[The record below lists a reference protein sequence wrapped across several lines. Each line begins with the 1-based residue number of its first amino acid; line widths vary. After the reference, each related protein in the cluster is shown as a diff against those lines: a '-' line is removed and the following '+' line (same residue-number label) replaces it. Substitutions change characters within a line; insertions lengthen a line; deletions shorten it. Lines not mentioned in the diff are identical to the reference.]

1 MKKLNDFGLSIK
13 IGAVVV
19 VVIAAIVTTNY
30 IIVVRNYTRDVQQ
43 DLMDK
48 AAAFTAVADETKN
61 HTSDMHAAGSFD
73 TQRLLDA
80 ALDHVKKGGSYRDTD
95 FYNTIPVVAGWNAA
109 GDAAEREQIDFRVV
123 AFEPRNKDNLPAKG
137 SFVEA
142 QLQELEAQIKS
153 GGSESLGKIDEAAN
167 TLYYM
172 RAVKLDESCM
182 MCHGDPAKYD
192 VPDAEGNIDGKD
204 PLGFAMESWQPGDMH
219 GAYMV
224 ALPLNRMDQQVAGFI
239 KNGLFISVPLVAL
252 GIGVFAWLLR
262 ILMGKP
268 LGHIVATLEEVAR
281 GNLTRKAAISRGD
294 EVGRLSAAID
304 STIDSLHSLLS
315 DVAGSSRQIAAA
327 STQIAASAEEMSS
340 GLSKQ
345 EGESQQVA
353 AAVEEMNATVQEV
366 ARQSSDAAS
375 AAKQSQQE
383 AAAGARVVEETVT
396 EIKGIATDVGS
407 SATAVTT
414 LGDKS
419 QQIGEIIKVINDIA
433 DQTNLLALNAAI
445 EAARAGEH
453 GRGFAVV
460 ADEVRKLAERTTKAT
475 EEVAS
480 SIKDIQVQTGSAV
493 QLIESGSTRVA
504 KGVDLAQNAGQALG
518 RISQSSQGLAGMVQS
533 IAAAAEE
540 QAASSQQIAKA
551 VETIN
556 AVTRESSQGAAQ
568 VAQAASDLSQQSEKL
583 QGMVQRF
590 KL

>member
-1 MKKLNDFGLSIK
+1 MRISISWKLAVIGGCGLVLAGGI
-13 IGAVVV
+13 AVYTYVQTHV
-19 VVIAAIVTTNY
+19 LEDIAHEVS
-30 IIVVRNYTRDVQQ
+30 VQG
-43 DLMDK
+43 K
-48 AAAFTAVADETKN
+48 A
-61 HTSDMHAAGSFD
+61 M
-73 TQRLLDA
+73 
-80 ALDHVKKGGSYRDTD
+80 
-95 FYNTIPVVAGWNAA
+95 
-109 GDAAEREQIDFRVV
+109 
-123 AFEPRNKDNLPAKG
+123 
-137 SFVEA
+137 
-142 QLQELEAQIKS
+142 
-153 GGSESLGKIDEAAN
+153 
-167 TLYYM
+167 TL
-172 RAVKLDESCM
+172 C
-182 MCHGDPAKYD
+182 
-192 VPDAEGNIDGKD
+192 AEGDMMHD
-204 PLGFAMESWQPGDMH
+204 ALRGDMLEWTS
-219 GAYMV
+219 A
-224 ALPLNRMDQQVAGFI
+224 PDDAGRRSAVEHRTEHASRF
-239 KNGLFISVPLVAL
+239 
-252 GIGVFAWLLR
+252 R
-262 ILMGKP
+262 
-268 LGHIVATLEEVAR
+268 EV
-281 GNLTRKAAISRGD
+281 LD
-294 EVGRLSAAID
+294 EVGGMQVSEEEAKALAAARSGVDAYIASVEGLMAVDPHDTGAVQGGRDNVTERFNALEGQLASLSGLFEHGFEEASGKTRAVNASIARTMEVAMAAGTAAVVAMVAWVTRSISRRVRMID
-304 STIDSLHSLLS
+304 EVLAAMKRGDLSRRVNGTANDELGDIMTSLNATGVSLTSLITELTTC
-315 DVAGSSRQIAAA
+315 ARQIAAA
-327 STQIAASAEEMSS
+327 STEIAASAEEMSA

-383 AAAGARVVEETVT
+383 AATGAGVVEDTVS

-407 SATAVTT
+407 SAAAVTT

-480 SIKDIQVQTGSAV
+480 SIKDIQVQTSSAV
-493 QLIESGSTRVA
+493 QLIESGSQRVA

-556 AVTRESSQGAAQ
+556 AVTRESSQGATQ
-568 VAQAASDLSQQSEKL
+568 VAQAAGDLSQQSEKL

-590 KL
+590 KV

>member
-1 MKKLNDFGLSIK
+1 MAEEHDTIDALLDEQRLFAP
-13 IGAVVV
+13 GAEFKRQ
-19 VVIAAIVTTNY
+19 A
-30 IIVVRNYTRDVQQ
+30 
-43 DLMDK
+43 L
-48 AAAFTAVADETKN
+48 VAD
-61 HTSDMHAAGSFD
+61 TS
-73 TQRLLDA
+73 L
-80 ALDHVKKGGSYRDTD
+80 Y
-95 FYNTIPVVAGWNAA
+95 
-109 GDAAEREQIDFRVV
+109 
-123 AFEPRNKDNLPAKG
+123 
-137 SFVEA
+137 
-142 QLQELEAQIKS
+142 
-153 GGSESLGKIDEAAN
+153 DEAAQD
-167 TLYYM
+167 YQ
-172 RAVKLDESCM
+172 
-182 MCHGDPAKYD
+182 
-192 VPDAEGNIDGKD
+192 
-204 PLGFAMESWQPGDMH
+204 GFW
-219 GAYMV
+219 
-224 ALPLNRMDQQVAGFI
+224 
-239 KNGLFISVPLVAL
+239 
-252 GIGVFAWLLR
+252 
-262 ILMGKP
+262 
-268 LGHIVATLEEVAR
+268 
-281 GNLTRKAAISRGD
+281 
-294 EVGRLSAAID
+294 
-304 STIDSLHSLLS
+304 
-315 DVAGSSRQIAAA
+315 
-327 STQIAASAEEMSS
+327 
-340 GLSKQ
+340 
-345 EGESQQVA
+345 
-353 AAVEEMNATVQEV
+353 
-366 ARQSSDAAS
+366 ARQAADLVTWD
-375 AAKQSQQE
+375 QEWHTICEWNLPYSQWFLGGKLNVSYNCLDRHVL
-383 AAAGARVVEETVT
+383 AGNGDKVAFHWE
-396 EIKGIATDVGS
+396 GIATDVGS

>member
-1 MKKLNDFGLSIK
+1 MYLDYELSDEDAAWALSMKKTVEDCLRQGNDGAQFHRMIDTVLAGMRAGDLSQRLSS
-13 IGAVVV
+13 
-19 VVIAAIVTTNY
+19 TTNDELGD
-30 IIVVRNYTRDVQQ
+30 IIVS
-43 DLMDK
+43 L
-48 AAAFTAVADETKN
+48 
-61 HTSDMHAAGSFD
+61 
-73 TQRLLDA
+73 
-80 ALDHVKKGGSYRDTD
+80 
-95 FYNTIPVVAGWNAA
+95 NAT
-109 GDAAEREQIDFRVV
+109 G
-123 AFEPRNKDNLPAKG
+123 
-137 SFVEA
+137 
-142 QLQELEAQIKS
+142 
-153 GGSESLGKIDEAAN
+153 
-167 TLYYM
+167 
-172 RAVKLDESCM
+172 
-182 MCHGDPAKYD
+182 
-192 VPDAEGNIDGKD
+192 
-204 PLGFAMESWQPGDMH
+204 
-219 GAYMV
+219 
-224 ALPLNRMDQQVAGFI
+224 
-239 KNGLFISVPLVAL
+239 
-252 GIGVFAWLLR
+252 
-262 ILMGKP
+262 
-268 LGHIVATLEEVAR
+268 
-281 GNLTRKAAISRGD
+281 
-294 EVGRLSAAID
+294 
-304 STIDSLHSLLS
+304 DSLTTLVKDLS
-315 DVAGSSRQIAAA
+315 DASRQIAAA

-551 VETIN
+551 VETIK
-556 AVTRESSQGAAQ
+556 AVTRESSQGADQ
-568 VAQAASDLSQQSEKL
+568 VAQAASDISQQSEKL